1 MEDCSKHSD
10 CTGNR
15 KCINLMCGD
24 PKYFSALQ
32 EMKCERD
39 DFCQVGT
46 KLEVLNIHL
55 QMNHP
60 QDMLTGKHCCFDI
73 RGGLLGW
80 QGGDADWDKKCCSN
94 EVSCRWRHGVN
105 DGWTSA

>member
-46 KLEVLNIHL
+46 KLEVLNIHI
-55 QMNHP
+55 QMNYP
-60 QDMLTGKHCCFDI
+60 RTCSLGNTAALTSG
-73 RGGLLGW
+73 
-80 QGGDADWDKKCCSN
+80 A
-94 EVSCRWRHGVN
+94 VSWAGRAATQTGTRN
-105 DGWTSA
+105 AAAMR

>member
-10 CTGNR
+10 CTGDR

-39 DFCQVGT
+39 DFCQVY
-46 KLEVLNIHL
+46 
-55 QMNHP
+55 M
-60 QDMLTGKHCCFDI
+60 DI
-73 RGGLLGW
+73 VR
-80 QGGDADWDKKCCSN
+80 
-94 EVSCRWRHGVN
+94 
-105 DGWTSA
+105 